1 LIRKFLFKTL
11 AVVGA
16 SMLCFLISIFGIPL
30 TIHDVVA
37 IPDGFTEK
45 TANVEVIVCGDS
57 RADRQIIPAIFKEK
71 TDLDVIN
78 IAATS
83 QDLYTWS
90 SSLLAAKISNKIIV
104 ISASFFQ
111 VNDGA
116 NDFSFLNLGT
126 FSDMTLT
133 EKLKL
138 YRRAPLEMV
147 LMQTRLANASIFRRV
162 HKDDFGNAHRQINI
176 DFYEKNCETFEIT
189 ADWFNAHWWYKHPE
203 ISGIKRIFLEKAFEN
218 LSRLQKCKIL
228 IYNGPV
234 SHSFLKYADEAGL
247 LHLEETYDEIM
258 DELGQ
263 KYNIQFR
270 SFLKDSSLQKD
281 SFYYDPQHLC
291 VDGAAIFTEKIGML
305 IKQMA
310 Q

>member
-1 LIRKFLFKTL
+1 MIRKFLFKT
-11 AVVGA
+11 VGIVGA
-16 SMLCFLISIFGIPL
+16 SVLCFLISIFGIPL
-30 TIHDVVA
+30 WIHDVVA

-45 TANVEVIVCGDS
+45 TANIEVIVCGDS
-57 RADRQIIPAIFKEK
+57 RADRQIIPAIFKQK
-71 TDLDVIN
+71 TNLDVIN

-90 SSLLAAKISNKIIV
+90 NSLLAAKVSNKIIV

-116 NDFSFLNLGT
+116 NDFAFLNLGT
-126 FSDMTLT
+126 FADMTLK
-133 EKLKL
+133 EKLEL
-138 YRRAPLEMV
+138 YRSTPLEMV
-147 LMQTRLANASIFRRV
+147 LMQTRLANASVFRRV
-162 HKDDFGNAHRQINI
+162 HKDDFGNAHRQMNI
-176 DFYEKNCETFEIT
+176 DFYEKKCETFEIS

-203 ISGIKRIFLEKAFEN
+203 ISGIKRFFLEQAFEN
-218 LSRLQKCKIL
+218 LSRLQNCKIL

-234 SHSFLKYADEAGL
+234 SHSFLKYADDAGVL
-247 LHLEETYDEIM
+247 DLEETYDEIM

-263 KYNIQFR
+263 KYKIQFR
-270 SFLKDSSLQKD
+270 SFLKDSSLQND

-305 IKQMA
+305 IQQMA